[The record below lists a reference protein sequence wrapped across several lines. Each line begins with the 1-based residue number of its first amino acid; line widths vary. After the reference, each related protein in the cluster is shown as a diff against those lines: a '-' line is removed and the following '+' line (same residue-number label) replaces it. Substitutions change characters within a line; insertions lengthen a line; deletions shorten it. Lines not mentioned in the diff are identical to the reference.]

1 MHAKRV
7 NIFNEAYGNHVILCI
22 TDDFQLQLFP
32 SKNGLFYQNLTH
44 EARLQTSCADC
55 L

>member
-32 SKNGLFYQNLTH
+32 SENGLFDQNLSHKT
-44 EARLQTSCADC
+44 RLQTAFADR